1 MKIYPVI
8 KRAIDLL
15 VAILLLVILSPIMLF
30 IYILSKIFIGKS
42 VIFRQK
48 RIGLDEKEFEVIKF
62 KTMTD
67 ECDEYGELLPDKDR
81 LTKYGLILRKLS
93 LDELPQL
100 INIIKGEMSLIGPRP
115 LLVKYLPYYTED
127 ERRRHSIRPGITG
140 LAQVNGRNLLEWDRR
155 LELDV
160 YYVDNMGL
168 LFDVKIILLTIIKV
182 LKRDGVST
190 NVNEVMLDLDEE
202 RVLSYGEN

>member
-8 KRAIDLL
+8 KRVIDLL

-30 IYILSKIFIGKS
+30 IYILSKIFIGKT

-100 INIIKGEMSLIGPRP
+100 INIIKGDMSLIGPRP
-115 LLVKYLPYYTED
+115 LLVKYLPYYTEE

-140 LAQVNGRNLLEWDRR
+140 LAQVNGRNLLEWNRR

-168 LFDVKIILLTIIKV
+168 LFDVKIIFLTIIKV

-202 RVLSYGEN
+202 RLLSYGEN

>member
-8 KRAIDLL
+8 KRVIDLL
-15 VAILLLVILSPIMLF
+15 VATLLLVVLSPIMLL
-30 IYILSKIFIGKS
+30 IYILSKIFIGKT

-48 RIGLDEKEFEVIKF
+48 RIGLHEKEFEVIKF

-67 ECDEYGELLPDKDR
+67 ECDEHGELLPDKDR

-100 INIIKGEMSLIGPRP
+100 INIIKGDMSLIGPRP
-115 LLVKYLPYYTED
+115 LLVKYLPYYTEC
-127 ERRRHSIRPGITG
+127 ERRRHLIRPGITG
-140 LAQVNGRNLLEWDRR
+140 LAQVNGRNLLGWDKR

-160 YYVDNMGL
+160 YYVDNMRF
-168 LFDVKIILLTIIKV
+168 LFDIKIIFLTIIKV

-202 RVLSYGEN
+202 RVLSYGEI

>member
-8 KRAIDLL
+8 KRVIDLL
-15 VAILLLVILSPIMLF
+15 VATLLLVVLSPIMLL
-30 IYILSKIFIGKS
+30 IYILSKIFIGKT

-48 RIGLDEKEFEVIKF
+48 RIGLHEKEFEVIKF

-67 ECDEYGELLPDKDR
+67 ECDEHGELLPDKDR

-100 INIIKGEMSLIGPRP
+100 INIIKGDMSLIGPRP
-115 LLVKYLPYYTED
+115 LLVKYLPYYTEC
-127 ERRRHSIRPGITG
+127 ERRRHLIRPGITG
-140 LAQVNGRNLLEWDRR
+140 LAQVNGRNLLGWDRR

-160 YYVDNMGL
+160 YYVDNMRF
-168 LFDVKIILLTIIKV
+168 LFDIKIIFLTIIKV

-202 RVLSYGEN
+202 RVLSYGEI

>member
-30 IYILSKIFIGKS
+30 IYILSKIFIGKA

-100 INIIKGEMSLIGPRP
+100 INIIKGDMSLIGPRP
-115 LLVKYLPYYTED
+115 LLVKYLPYYAED

-160 YYVDNMGL
+160 YYVDNMSF
-168 LFDVKIILLTIIKV
+168 LFDVKIIFLTIIKV

>member
-30 IYILSKIFIGKS
+30 IYILSKIFIGKT

-100 INIIKGEMSLIGPRP
+100 INIIKGDMSLIGPRP
-115 LLVKYLPYYTED
+115 LLVKYLPYYAED

-160 YYVDNMGL
+160 YYVDNMSF
-168 LFDVKIILLTIIKV
+168 LFDVKIIFLTIIKV